1 MVAPPARAIPNR
13 SVISTD
19 RMKQVWAA
27 ALLALVPIVALLTI
41 WAGQRR
47 LIYFPDTNVPDPGA
61 ANLSPIEPVSM
72 PAEGGGTLHGWYLPS
87 PARAPSFTVI
97 VFNGNAGNRAYR
109 APLGAALRK
118 LGFNVLL
125 FDYRGFGGNAGIP
138 TETGLA
144 ADARA
149 ARAYLLARPDVQAGG
164 LVYFGESLG
173 AAVATAL
180 AAEHAPAAL
189 ILRSPFTSMV
199 EVGQFHYPVLPVRWL
214 LRDRFASIDSI
225 ATVRSPVLIVA
236 GDRDSIV
243 PFEQSRRLYDAVVT
257 RKQLVVVQ
265 GADHNDGELLNGAQ
279 MIDAISSF
287 LAPLARP

>member
-1 MVAPPARAIPNR
+1 MRTWVAG
-13 SVISTD
+13 V
-19 RMKQVWAA
+19 
-27 ALLALVPIVALLTI
+27 LALVPIVALLLI

-47 LIYFPDTNVPDPGA
+47 LIYFPDPHVPDPV
-61 ANLSPIEPVSM
+61 NLSPLEPVTI
-72 PAEGGGTLHGWYLPS
+72 PAEGGGTLQGWYLPS
-87 PARAPSFTVI
+87 LTGTAAFTVI

-118 LGFNVLL
+118 LGCHVLL
-125 FDYRGFGGNAGIP
+125 FDYRGFGGNGGTP

-149 ARAYLLARPDVQAGG
+149 ARAYLLARPDVPAGG

-189 ILRSPFTSMV
+189 ILRSPFTSMI

-214 LRDRFASIDSI
+214 LRDRFASIESI
-225 ATVRSPVLIVA
+225 AAVRSPVLIVA
-236 GDRDSIV
+236 GDRDRIV

-257 RKQLVVVQ
+257 RKQLVVVH

-279 MIDAISSF
+279 MIEAIASF
-287 LAPLARP
+287 LARVPRQ

>member
-1 MVAPPARAIPNR
+1 VVAPPAPAIPNR

-27 ALLALVPIVALLTI
+27 AVLAFVPIVALLLI

-61 ANLSPIEPVSM
+61 ANLSPIEPVRI
-72 PAEGGGTLHGWYLPS
+72 PAEGGATLHGWYLPS
-87 PARAPSFTVI
+87 PARAVFTVI

-125 FDYRGFGGNAGIP
+125 FDYRGFGGNTGIP

-199 EVGQFHYPVLPVRWL
+199 EVGRFHYPVLPVRWL

-243 PFEQSRRLYDAVVT
+243 PFDQSRRLYDAVVT
-257 RKQLVVVQ
+257 PKQLVVVQ

-279 MIDAISSF
+279 MMEAIASF
-287 LAPLARP
+287 LARVSRP

>member
-1 MVAPPARAIPNR
+1 
-13 SVISTD
+13 
-19 RMKQVWAA
+19 MKQVWVAA
-27 ALLALVPIVALLTI
+27 VLAFVPIVGLLLI
-41 WAGQRR
+41 WAGQGR

-61 ANLSPIEPVSM
+61 ANLSPIEPVRI

-87 PARAPSFTVI
+87 PTRAASFTVI

-109 APLGAALRK
+109 APLGAALRR

-149 ARAYLLARPDVQAGG
+149 ARAYLLARRDDQTAG

-199 EVGQFHYPVLPVRWL
+199 EVGQFHYPLLPVRWL
-214 LRDRFASIDSI
+214 LRDRFASIDAI
-225 ATVRSPVLIVA
+225 ARVRSPVLIIA

-243 PFEQSRRLYDAVVT
+243 PFEQSRRLFDAVVT

-265 GADHNDGELLNGAQ
+265 GADHNDVELLNGAQ
-279 MIDAISSF
+279 IIDAIGSF
-287 LAPLARP
+287 LARVGRP